1 MSCLIMCI
9 LRYSH
14 AQGTL
19 ESHTHP
25 GIDIDCSA
33 VHSMAQAQQMEF
45 SLDKDHTAW
54 LEQEFVNGR
63 QQGYT
68 PTVDDFHRQLTVR

>member
-1 MSCLIMCI
+1 MDVNGSRDFHVMFD
-9 LRYSH
+9 YMH
-14 AQGTL
+14 A
-19 ESHTHP
+19 
-25 GIDIDCSA
+25 DIDCSS
-33 VHSMAQAQQMEF
+33 VYPVAQVQQMDF

-63 QQGYT
+63 QQGNT

>member
-1 MSCLIMCI
+1 MHAASMWMSMAAGTFTSCLII
-9 LRYSH
+9 LH
-14 AQGTL
+14 A
-19 ESHTHP
+19 
-25 GIDIDCSA
+25 DIDCSS
-33 VHSMAQAQQMEF
+33 VYPVAQVQQMDF

-63 QQGYT
+63 QQGNT